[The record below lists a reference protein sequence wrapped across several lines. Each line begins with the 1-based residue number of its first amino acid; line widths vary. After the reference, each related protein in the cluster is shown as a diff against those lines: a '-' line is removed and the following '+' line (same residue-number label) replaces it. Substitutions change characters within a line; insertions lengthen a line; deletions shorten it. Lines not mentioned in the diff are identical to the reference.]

1 MRFAQAVL
9 DLLHIQLLA
18 GLSLGGMA
26 LGWQGGM
33 RELHGFYDSQKA
45 VTALMFGIG
54 IGAIAAAATDVL
66 VFEPYY
72 ALVIQGSSSLSWATM
87 VVALFISAGMA
98 AITLRFSASRR
109 ARATF
114 AAPAIGW
121 AFGLGT
127 GAMLAMRMGYRVLEL
142 AGGITFPS
150 MIRVGA
156 LVLLLP
162 LIHAV
167 IGCGLGSRAQRGS
180 PALALFWGTV
190 AHLIA
195 VNLITYAV
203 LVPIG
208 WILILPPFMIGM
220 RRANTVWMR
229 HSLHPEAARRL
240 RRVRSEVSRKAQQAR
255 VLHHTPIIESE

>member
-1 MRFAQAVL
+1 MAARKFVL

-18 GLSLGGMA
+18 GLSLAGMA
-26 LGWQGGM
+26 LGWRGGM

-54 IGAIAAAATDVL
+54 IGSIAAAATDIL

-87 VVALFISAGMA
+87 AVAAFVSAGLS
-98 AITLRFSASRR
+98 AITLRFAASRR

-142 AGGITFPS
+142 ADGVTIPS
-150 MIRVGA
+150 LIRVGA

-162 LIHAV
+162 LIHAI

-180 PALALFWGTV
+180 PFLALFWATFW
-190 AHLIA
+190 HLVA

-208 WILILPPFMIGM
+208 WILILPPFLIGM

-240 RRVRSEVSRKAQQAR
+240 RRVRAEAKRKLLQEQ
-255 VLHHTPIIESE
+255 VLNGTPVIESE